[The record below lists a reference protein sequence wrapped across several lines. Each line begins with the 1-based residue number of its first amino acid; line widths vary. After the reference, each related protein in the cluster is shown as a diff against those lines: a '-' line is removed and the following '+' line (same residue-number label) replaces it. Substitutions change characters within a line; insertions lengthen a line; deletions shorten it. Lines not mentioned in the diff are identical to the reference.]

1 VNTPGAL
8 QGVFV
13 VKSVET
19 MIFARARLNWQIHL
33 PDRLIPDAHENNKHS
48 RGPEFDASNIRAVH
62 ASISRLPQPS
72 VQQKFRHMIGDPKQ
86 SANTKKL

>member
-1 VNTPGAL
+1 
-8 QGVFV
+8 
-13 VKSVET
+13 

-33 PDRLIPDAHENNKHS
+33 PDRLIPTAHERSKFS
-48 RGPEFDASNIRAVH
+48 VRTGVRASNIRAVH